1 MLCHVITEG
10 KNKLEQTQSKLL
22 QGQKVSSGLFKGKY
36 RNRKVLT
43 FTGLKSW
50 ISKMLQRKEITRY

>member
-22 QGQKVSSGLFKGKY
+22 QGEKISSGLFKGKY
-36 RNRKVLT
+36 KSESVDIYWAKVLD
-43 FTGLKSW
+43 
-50 ISKMLQRKEITRY
+50 I